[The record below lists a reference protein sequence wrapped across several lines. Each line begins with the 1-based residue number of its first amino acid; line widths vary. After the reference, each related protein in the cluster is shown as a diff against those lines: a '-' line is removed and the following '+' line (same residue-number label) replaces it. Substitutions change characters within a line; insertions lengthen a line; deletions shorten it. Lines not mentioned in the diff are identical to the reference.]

1 MLRRKGEAPS
11 CVFAGGTVARIPTS
25 SISHT
30 RFSTNVPG
38 LWALASGALGSARP
52 LSSVQCECRRWTAA
66 PCVGAGAP
74 QAACWEGVLAAARA
88 GDSLTCIGGNPKTR
102 LQRPVLSLTR

>member
-11 CVFAGGTVARIPTS
+11 CVGSFFLAASRGEQKNAIPSS

-74 QAACWEGVLAAARA
+74 QAACWACCA
-88 GDSLTCIGGNPKTR
+88 CWR
-102 LQRPVLSLTR
+102 LPNLYRRKS

>member
-1 MLRRKGEAPS
+1 MCLRRGNISKDS
-11 CVFAGGTVARIPTS
+11 SS

-74 QAACWEGVLAAARA
+74 QAACWRRAGCCARA

>member
-1 MLRRKGEAPS
+1 MCLRRGN
-11 CVFAGGTVARIPTS
+11 S
-25 SISHT
+25 SKDSFLLT

-74 QAACWEGVLAAARA
+74 QAACWACWLLRVLA
-88 GDSLTCIGGNPKTR
+88 TP
-102 LQRPVLSLTR
+102 

>member
-1 MLRRKGEAPS
+1 MLDHFFLKLPGGNSRIASPS
-11 CVFAGGTVARIPTS
+11 S

-30 RFSTNVPG
+30 RFSTNGPG

-74 QAACWEGVLAAARA
+74 QAAGSGRGWLLRVLW
-88 GDSLTCIGGNPKTR
+88 R
-102 LQRPVLSLTR
+102 LPNLYRRKS